1 VAPVRNAAA
10 AVEDPQVAALELV
23 DELEGIRFT
32 RTPLSQF
39 ARRPL
44 APAQRL
50 GADSAAVLTEALGK
64 DADEV
69 RELLEARV
77 IEVPERPSTPSP
89 GAVAGGAAH
98 ASST

>member
-1 VAPVRNAAA
+1 
-10 AVEDPQVAALELV
+10 
-23 DELEGIRFT
+23 
-32 RTPLSQF
+32 
-39 ARRPL
+39 
-44 APAQRL
+44 
-50 GADSAAVLTEALGK
+50 VLTEALGK